1 MGWLVDVDRT
11 LLEAAAGL
19 RTGALSTLAVVVSA
33 WWFKGLV
40 LTGLGGL
47 LDLRARRPPWSM
59 VLAGAAAA
67 VAAAVAAGLK
77 EAFDRARPPLADPS
91 FVSVVPPP
99 GSDSFPSGHAAEAF
113 AAAAVLAALHPRLR
127 VPVLVL
133 AALVALSRVYLGV
146 HYPADVVAGA
156 VLGLV
161 LGALAIRIARRV
173 TGTGAAAGREGLP
186 AGWAEREPVGAISRL
201 DDELGVAGHR
211 ARPLEHRDD
220 LAENSRVGRLAAP

>member
-1 MGWLVDVDRT
+1 MGWLIDVDRT

-19 RTGALSTLAVVVSA
+19 RTGAHSALAVVVSA

-59 VLAGAAAA
+59 ALAGAAAGI
-67 VAAAVAAGLK
+67 AAAVAVGLK
-77 EAFDRARPPLADPS
+77 EAFDRARPPVADPS

-113 AAAAVLAALHPRLR
+113 AAATVLAALHPRLR
-127 VPVLVL
+127 VPAFVL

-146 HYPADVVAGA
+146 HYPADVIVGA
-156 VLGLV
+156 ALGLV
-161 LGALAIRIARRV
+161 LGAVVVSIARRIAR
-173 TGTGAAAGREGLP
+173 AAAQQEDLA
-186 AGWAEREPVGAISRL
+186 AGGAEREPEGAPARL
-201 DDELGVAGHR
+201 DDDLGTAPDR
-211 ARPLEHRDD
+211 ARPLEHRGD
-220 LAENSRVGRLAAP
+220 LAEQGSVRRLAAP